1 MTRPVNL
8 YLLSRIHSEPSFNRV
23 EQHSSKGKDK
33 NRTKEHE
40 IQSLRKIVD
49 ALFTCGI
56 SVEMMDGFFFGY
68 HIPQIGK
75 EFDLLKFTERESLNI
90 EFKSQIVPED
100 QIKSQ
105 LQKNKHYLA
114 HLGKNDHLFTIITST
129 MACYKL
135 TEEGTLIKTSLLEII
150 GIIKD
155 FKEGFI
161 TDIDNMFRASEFL
174 VSPLNTPEKFIRGE
188 YFLTQAQEQI
198 KKKILETVSALQ
210 TSGFVSLTGRP
221 GTGKTLLI
229 YDVAKELS
237 KVDKTLIIH
246 CGKLAEGQDML
257 NKSLENFCV
266 VSTGYLKYCPSV
278 VDEYKYILL
287 DESHRIYPYQ
297 FDDICEKVV
306 QKRKVCIFSSDPGQ
320 VLSKS
325 EDTNAI
331 FERIRNLQL
340 AGEFELS
347 EKIRTNKELASFIIS
362 VRNLNKKPHC
372 KMDYSNVQV
381 AYANSVQEAKEIIR
395 YFRDN
400 GYVFINYSKSN
411 RNYSPYSQYEEDY
424 DTHHVIGQE
433 FDNVLILMDSSFY
446 YDECGELQGIPH
458 PNPNYLYPNL
468 FYQGISRVREK
479 IALVVVDAP
488 VLFEKITSIFDCEG

>member
-1 MTRPVNL
+1 MTKPINL
-8 YLLSRIHSEPSFNRV
+8 YMLSRICDEPSFNRV
-23 EQHSSKGKDK
+23 EQHASKRKDSGSIK
-33 NRTKEHE
+33 KHE
-40 IQSLRKIVD
+40 IGSLRKIVD
-49 ALFTCGI
+49 AFFACGVSI
-56 SVEMMDGFFFGY
+56 DGMDGFFFGY

-75 EFDLLKFTERESLNI
+75 EFDLLKFTENDALNI
-90 EFKSQIVPED
+90 EFKSQAVPES
-100 QIKSQ
+100 QILAQ
-105 LQKNKHYLA
+105 LQKNNHYLA
-114 HLGKNDHLFTIITST
+114 HLGKSNFLCTIVTDTMTCYELHENNSLVRISLHEIITKVKT
-129 MACYKL
+129 MATGYL
-135 TEEGTLIKTSLLEII
+135 TN
-150 GIIKD
+150 
-155 FKEGFI
+155 
-161 TDIDNMFRASEFL
+161 IDNMFRASDFL

-198 KKKILETVSALQ
+198 KKKMLDTVASLD
-210 TSGFVSLTGRP
+210 TYGYVSLTGRP

-237 KVDKTLIIH
+237 RKDKTLIIH
-246 CGKLAEGQDML
+246 CGKLAEGQDVL
-257 NKSLENFCV
+257 NKMLDNFSV
-266 VSTGYLKYCPSV
+266 VSTGYLKYCPNV

-297 FDDICEKVV
+297 FDNICEMVA
-306 QKRKVCIFSSDPGQ
+306 QSDKVCIFSSDPEQ
-320 VLSKS
+320 VLSQS
-325 EDTNAI
+325 ENANAI
-331 FERIRNLQL
+331 FDRIRKLPL

-347 EKIRTNKELASFIIS
+347 EKIRTNKELASFIIA

-372 KMDYSNVQV
+372 KMDYSNVDV
-381 AYANSVQEAKEIIR
+381 AYANSVKEAKEIIR
-395 YFRDN
+395 YYRDN

-433 FDNVLILMDSSFY
+433 FDKVLVLMDSSFY
-446 YDECGELQGIPH
+446 YDETGELQGIPH